1 MLTKLKERLQHLL
14 VGVARF
20 AHDLGL
26 TPNQVSQL
34 GFLAAI
40 ASAVLYWSSQFHNIL
55 LVGAAVLMLT
65 SGFLDV
71 IDGVLARTYGQTTLF
86 GGFLDSL
93 LDRCADSYVL
103 IGVIMGWLATGPEP
117 WLFAGLA
124 ALVGSLLV
132 SYTRARAEAA
142 GVRMET
148 VGLAERAER
157 IIIIVAASFLTLLWR
172 DAMRWSVLL
181 LALLTNLTILQR
193 AIYFRRASRKKESS
207 TTPVV

>member
-1 MLTKLKERLQHLL
+1 MLTKLKERLQYLL
-14 VGVARF
+14 VGVAKV
-20 AHDLGL
+20 AHDEGL

-34 GFLAAI
+34 GFIAALV
-40 ASAVLYWSSQFHNIL
+40 SAGLYWTSQFYNIL
-55 LVGAAVLMLT
+55 LVGAAVLLLT

-71 IDGVLARTYGQTTLF
+71 MDGALARAYGQTTLF

-93 LDRCADSYVL
+93 LDRCADSCVL
-103 IGVIMGWLATGPEP
+103 IGVIMGWLATGSEP
-117 WLFAGLA
+117 WLFVGLA

-172 DAMRWSVLL
+172 DALRLSVLL
-181 LALLTNLTILQR
+181 LALLTNLTVLQR
-193 AIYFRRASRKKESS
+193 AIYFRKAAHKKEASA
-207 TTPVV
+207 TPVA